1 MALPTLSDITLYVNK
16 VLTGKDWNKNF
27 QAILKWFTDGT
38 TDIKVKSIDIPA
50 TGNITNAGT
59 LVQSGASQFGADVA
73 ITGNLTA
80 SGNITADKFIGD
92 GSLLTNLVA
101 SGLANYTPFTVNS
114 GNVDANGDG
123 EILSFEV
130 STPKTLNFKVGTPF
144 ANLIATRADSI
155 TFTLT
160 EISDVDVASLTN
172 GTYTICVL
180 KDVIIPEVCGTVYYS
195 KIAPLAPQQNDV
207 WLDISGELI
216 KSYKYDTGVFVPY
229 NGVPIGTV
237 TVNTGVCTAVTTIRF
252 NYNGYN
258 VNKKNDCV
266 VVETYS
272 SGTNWYRVWSD
283 GWVEQ
288 GGESAGLWER
298 TNTTQNVTFLIPFS
312 NTNYCVQTTA
322 ISGNDTAVW
331 TASAIAKTATGFS
344 LHTFN
349 QNEGAIKTAN
359 WIAKGYK
366 A

>member
-1 MALPTLSDITLYVNK
+1 MALPTISDITLYVNK

-50 TGNITNAGT
+50 SGNITNAGT
-59 LVQSGASQFGADVA
+59 LVQTGTSQFSSDVA

-80 SGNITADKFIGD
+80 TGNITADKFVGD
-92 GSLLTNLVA
+92 GSLLTNLVV

-114 GNVDANGDG
+114 GNLDANGDG

-130 STPKTLNFKVGTPF
+130 GTPATLNFKVGTTY

-160 EISDVDVASLTN
+160 EISDIDVSNLTN

-180 KDVIIPEVCGTVYYS
+180 KDVIIAEVCGTVFRQ
-195 KIAPLAPQQNDV
+195 KIAPVTAQQDDI
-207 WLDISGELI
+207 WLDTSTELI
-216 KSYKYDTGVFVPY
+216 KSYKYDTGVWVPY

-258 VNKKNDCV
+258 VNKKNDSF
-266 VVETYS
+266 VESTY
-272 SGTNWYRVWSD
+272 TNSTTWNRVSSD

-288 GGESAGLWER
+288 GGQVSYGQGYAQPITLPLSVPMSNILSVTLTETSLSGYATTSCITALTSSA
-298 TNTTQNVTFLIPFS
+298 VT
-312 NTNYCVQTTA
+312 V
-322 ISGNDTAVW
+322 ISGTNAY
-331 TASAIAKTATGFS
+331 
-344 LHTFN
+344 H
-349 QNEGAIKTAN
+349 EGIFLWKVA
-359 WIAKGYK
+359 GYK

>member
-59 LVQSGASQFGADVA
+59 LVQTGASQFSSDVA

-80 SGNITADKFIGD
+80 TGNITADKFVGD
-92 GSLLTNLVA
+92 GSLLTNLVV

-114 GNVDANGDG
+114 GNLDANGDG

-130 STPKTLNFKVGTPF
+130 GTPETLNFKVGTPY
-144 ANLIATRADSI
+144 ANLVATRADST

-160 EISDVDVASLTN
+160 EISDISVASLTN

-180 KDVIIPEVCGTVYYS
+180 KDVIVAEVCGTVFRQ
-195 KIAPLAPQQNDV
+195 KIAPATAQQDDI
-207 WLDISGELI
+207 WLDTSTELI

-237 TVNTGVCTAVTTIRF
+237 TVNTGVCTAVSTF
-252 NYNGYN
+252 DYNYNGYN
-258 VNKKNDCV
+258 VNKKNDSF
-266 VVETYS
+266 VEVTYTD
-272 SGTNWYRVWSD
+272 GTEWNRVSSD

-288 GGESAGLWER
+288 GGIVSYASGGEKTITLTLSVTMSNILSVTLTETSLSGFRTTSYVSALTSSSVTVKSNGVASNAGIFLWK
-298 TNTTQNVTFLIPFS
+298 V
-312 NTNYCVQTTA
+312 A
-322 ISGNDTAVW
+322 
-331 TASAIAKTATGFS
+331 
-344 LHTFN
+344 
-349 QNEGAIKTAN
+349 
-359 WIAKGYK
+359 GYK

>member
-59 LVQSGASQFGADVA
+59 LVQSGTSQFTADVA

-92 GSLLTNLVA
+92 GSLLTNLVV

-114 GNVDANGDG
+114 GNVDANGNGD
-123 EILSFEV
+123 ILDFDAG
-130 STPKTLNFKVGTPF
+130 TANILTFKVGTPN

-237 TVNTGVCTAVTTIRF
+237 TVNTGVCTAVTTIRY

-258 VNKKNDCV
+258 VNKKNDSF
-266 VVETYS
+266 VVETYT
-272 SGTNWYRVWSD
+272 SGSDWYRIWSD
-283 GWVEQ
+283 GWTEQ
-288 GGESAGLWER
+288 GGLQSYGAGSAPQFNGNL
-298 TNTTQNVTFLIPFS
+298 TLLVPMKSIFS
-312 NTNYCVQTTA
+312 VELTETRY
-322 ISGNDTAVW
+322 SGYPSNSWVTAVNPSSV
-331 TASAIAKTATGFS
+331 TVYSSATGSGASAFLWKVA
-344 LHTFN
+344 
-349 QNEGAIKTAN
+349 
-359 WIAKGYK
+359 GYK

>member
-59 LVQSGASQFGADVA
+59 LVQSGTSQFTADVA

-92 GSLLTNLVA
+92 GSLLTNLVV

-114 GNVDANGDG
+114 GNVDANGEG
-123 EILSFEV
+123 EILDFDAG
-130 STPKTLNFKVGTPF
+130 TANILTFKVGTPN

-172 GTYTICVL
+172 GIYTICVL
-180 KDVIIPEVCGTVYYS
+180 KDVIIPEVCGTVFRQ
-195 KIAPLAPQQNDV
+195 KIAPVTAAQDDV
-207 WLDISGELI
+207 WLDTSTELI

-258 VNKKNDCV
+258 VNKKNDSF
-266 VVETYS
+266 VESTYTDS
-272 SGTNWYRVWSD
+272 TTWNRVSSD

-288 GGESAGLWER
+288 GGVVSYGPGGAHTETLTLLVPMSNIHSVTLTETNWSGFKTTSCIAALTSSTVTVVSNAVASNAG
-298 TNTTQNVTFLIPFS
+298 TFLWKI
-312 NTNYCVQTTA
+312 
-322 ISGNDTAVW
+322 
-331 TASAIAKTATGFS
+331 
-344 LHTFN
+344 
-349 QNEGAIKTAN
+349 E
-359 WIAKGYK
+359 GYK